1 MRLGSDSYPM
11 AEANKGE
18 VLMPCKFCG
27 VEEVVDYGD
36 EYVCD
41 ECDDL
46 HKLVSS
52 EDFKKSLDD
61 LTSKYFGKGLIRVHL
76 EPFNTGG
83 RHIYA
88 YIGSKQ
94 SDADLRIQIDTVNYG
109 EVAFWLHYPTS
120 ALIDLDK
127 ANSFRDELKELL

>member
-1 MRLGSDSYPM
+1 MRLGSDGYPM

-61 LTSKYFGKGLIRVHL
+61 LTSKYFGKRLIRVYL
-76 EPFNTGG
+76 EPFHKGYRN
-83 RHIYA
+83 IYT
-88 YIGSKQ
+88 YIEDEK
-94 SDADLRIQIDTVNYG
+94 SDTNLRICIDTVNYG
-109 EVAFWLHYPTS
+109 EVIFWLYYPS
-120 ALIDLDK
+120 FIDLDD
-127 ANSFRDELKELL
+127 ANSFREELKELL